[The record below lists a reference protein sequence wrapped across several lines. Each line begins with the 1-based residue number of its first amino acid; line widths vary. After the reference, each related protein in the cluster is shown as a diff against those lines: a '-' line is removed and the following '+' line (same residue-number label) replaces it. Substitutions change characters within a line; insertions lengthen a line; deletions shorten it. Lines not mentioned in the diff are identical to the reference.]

1 MTPQEMKEKRLSLHL
16 SQPALAARL
25 GFSAA
30 HVRNVEN
37 GHTVLPDAVMELYN
51 DALVEGYKPTI
62 TADEI
67 RHLRQERGL
76 SREELDEALGFP
88 HGYVR
93 LLEIGKRYATP
104 GLVERIKKIGSK
116 EKMEGFKEQA

>member
-30 HVRNVEN
+30 HVQNFEN
-37 GHTVLPDAVMELYN
+37 GHTDLPEAVMELYN
-51 DALVEGYKPTI
+51 DVLVEGYKPMI
-62 TADEI
+62 AAEEI
-67 RHLRQERGL
+67 RVLRQERGL

-93 LLEIGKRYATP
+93 LFEIGKRYATP
-104 GLVERIKKIGSK
+104 GLVERIKEIRSEK
-116 EKMEGFKEQA
+116 EKRD

>member
-30 HVRNVEN
+30 HVRNVEK

-51 DALVEGYKPTI
+51 DVLVEGYKPAI

-67 RHLRQERGL
+67 RRLRQERGL
-76 SREELDEALGFP
+76 SRAPRHQEPLRQHERDRFVRDAGHGALRRAG
-88 HGYVR
+88 H
-93 LLEIGKRYATP
+93 L
-104 GLVERIKKIGSK
+104 
-116 EKMEGFKEQA
+116 